1 MADRHGLTRR
11 LLRRRFELDLR
22 LREMAKRERRYGGV
36 DVVPMAEVYSIIEEV
51 IAPAQLGFVPV
62 RPRWWAKRQD
72 EEHISLVQLAPMKG
86 RSVAIRWGVAVSY
99 VPHRLTPRTVWHRT
113 LKQARFDL
121 WTDSGEVCGDGR
133 TLPDGYIHT
142 MLGCRCVQDDA
153 RQVWA
158 GVRERALRFWAGTAS
173 PSGVLAT
180 AEAQAEQPSIHWP
193 RPGLVAACALARL
206 GDLPA
211 ARRRLAA
218 GDVVLDTGE
227 LGTAQHVLTVLASR
241 T

>member
-1 MADRHGLTRR
+1 MAR
-11 LLRRRFELDLR
+11 
-22 LREMAKRERRYGGV
+22 RERRYGF

-72 EEHISLVQLAPMKG
+72 QEHISLVRLAPMKG
-86 RSVAIRWGVAVSY
+86 RSVAVMWGVAASY
-99 VPHRLTPRTVWHRT
+99 VPHRLTPRIVWHRT
-113 LKQARFDL
+113 PKQARFDL
-121 WTDSGEVCGDGR
+121 WTDSGEADGDGR
-133 TLPDGYIHT
+133 ALPDGYIHT
-142 MLGCRCVQDDA
+142 MLGGRCVEDDA
-153 RQVWA
+153 RRIWA
-158 GVRERALRFWAGTAS
+158 EVHERALGFWARTAS

-180 AEAQAEQPSIHWP
+180 AEAQAEKPSIHWP
-193 RPGLVAACALARL
+193 RPGFVVACVLARL

-218 GDVVLDTGE
+218 GDVVLDAGE
-227 LGTAQHVLTVLASR
+227 LRAAQQVLAVLASR